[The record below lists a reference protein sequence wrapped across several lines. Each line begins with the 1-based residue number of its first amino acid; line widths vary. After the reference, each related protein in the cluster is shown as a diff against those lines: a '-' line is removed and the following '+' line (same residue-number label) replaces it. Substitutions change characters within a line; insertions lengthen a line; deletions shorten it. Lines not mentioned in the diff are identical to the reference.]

1 MPERWARMLYAD
13 TERSEDMRYVL
24 GTSVPDPLV
33 AMELDGRWLAL
44 AHDLE
49 LGRLARTARVAV
61 EAEAAWRARARELGL
76 SPLGALAAAAA
87 WLRAHEVVGVRVP
100 PMFPLAAAERL
111 RGWGFA
117 VEVQDPFL
125 PERAI
130 KRPEEIREIAR
141 AQRLAMRAMRV
152 AERLLRTASVRP
164 DGRLEDE
171 QGRLLTSE
179 RVRLMMQQEL
189 LAHGAEA
196 PVIIVACGRQA
207 ADPHEE
213 GRGPLR
219 AGQPIVIDVFPRL
232 IRSGYWGDMTRTF
245 CKGKAPAQLVAMH
258 RAVVRAQATALACVR
273 AGVRGEEVHEAAARV
288 LEVAGF
294 ATRRRGK
301 RAVGFIH
308 STGHGVG
315 LAIHEAP
322 RLGPG
327 GGELVAGHVVTIEPG
342 LYYPRDGGVRVE
354 DLVVVEE
361 EGARNLTRY
370 HKRLAIL

>member
-1 MPERWARMLYAD
+1 MSHSVRLLFAD

-24 GTSVPDPLV
+24 AASVPDPLV
-33 AMELDGRWLAL
+33 ACEWQGKWHVL

-49 LGRLARTARVAV
+49 LGRLARTARAVV
-61 EAEAAWRARARELGL
+61 EAEAPWRTRAQEQGFA
-76 SPLGALAAAAA
+76 PLGALAAAAA
-87 WLRAHEVVGVRVP
+87 WLRAHEVEHVRVP
-100 PMFPLAAAERL
+100 PAFPLQAAERL

-130 KRPEEIREIAR
+130 KREDELREIAR
-141 AQRLAMRAMRV
+141 AQRLAMRAMRI
-152 AERLLRTASVRP
+152 AEKMIRTSRVRA
-164 DGRLEDE
+164 DGKLEDG

-179 RVRLMMQQEL
+179 RVRLAMQMEL

-219 AGQPIVIDVFPRL
+219 AGAPIVVDVFPRL
-232 IRSGYWGDMTRTF
+232 IASGYWGDMTRTF
-245 CKGKAPAQLVAMH
+245 CKGTPPKKLAAMH
-258 RAVVRAQATALACVR
+258 RAVVRAQRRALAMLR
-273 AGVRGEEVHEAAARV
+273 AGVRGEEVHRAVE
-288 LEVAGF
+288 EVFAEEGF
-294 ATRRRGK
+294 ARRRRGK
-301 RAVGFIH
+301 RAEGFIH

-315 LAIHEAP
+315 LAVHEAP
-322 RLGPG
+322 RLAPG
-327 GGELVAGHVVTIEPG
+327 GGELKPGHVVTVEPG
-342 LYYPRDGGVRVE
+342 LYYADAGGVRVE

-361 EGARNLTRY
+361 DGVRNLTRY
-370 HKRLAIL
+370 HKRLIVR

>member
-1 MPERWARMLYAD
+1 MDSVRMLVAD

-24 GTSVPDPLV
+24 GVSVPDPLP
-33 AMELDGRWLAL
+33 AIEWRGRWLVL

-49 LGRLARTARVAV
+49 LGRLARTARAAV
-61 EAEAAWRARARELGL
+61 EPEAPWRARARRQGL
-76 SPLGALAAAAA
+76 APAGMLAAAAA
-87 WLRAHEVVGVRVP
+87 WLRAHEVRNVRVP
-100 PMFPLAAAERL
+100 PAFPLQAAERL

-125 PERAI
+125 PERVV
-130 KRPEEIREIAR
+130 KRADELRELAR

-152 AERLLRTASVRP
+152 AERMLREAHVRA
-164 DGRLEDE
+164 DGRLEDAA
-171 QGRLLTSE
+171 GRLLTSE
-179 RVRLMMQQEL
+179 RVRRAMQMEL

-219 AGQPIVIDVFPRL
+219 AGAPVVVDVFPRL
-232 IRSGYWGDMTRTF
+232 IASGYWGDMTRTF
-245 CKGKAPAQLVAMH
+245 CKGRPPARLAAMH
-258 RAVVRAQATALACVR
+258 RAVRRAQAVALAAVR
-273 AGVRGEEVHEAAARV
+273 PGATGEEVHAAAARV
-288 LEVAGF
+288 LEEAGF
-294 ATRRRGK
+294 RTERRGR

-315 LAIHEAP
+315 LAIHESP
-322 RLGPG
+322 RLAPG
-327 GGELVAGHVVTIEPG
+327 GEELVPGHVVTVEPG
-342 LYYPRDGGVRVE
+342 LYYPDAGGVRIE

-361 EGARNLTRY
+361 DGARNLTRY
-370 HKRLAIL
+370 HRRLTVR